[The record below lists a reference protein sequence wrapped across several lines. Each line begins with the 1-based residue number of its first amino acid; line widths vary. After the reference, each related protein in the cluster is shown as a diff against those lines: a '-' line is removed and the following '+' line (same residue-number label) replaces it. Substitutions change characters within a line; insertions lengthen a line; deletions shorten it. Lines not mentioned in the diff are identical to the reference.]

1 MVSLLGGCLLGIEL
15 LHVAISLGHAVIA
28 VVEVTVG
35 RGGSGGRGGG
45 LGSAVLTLGLTGL
58 RGLLLGRA
66 HGLLLVL
73 LLALGGLGLLLS
85 PSALGLLLGRLLGSL
100 ARLLLLLLRGLLLGH
115 TPLMLLLRN
124 GRGGVGLCFTF
135 TVALCFAAFLAL
147 FANLEPSM
155 ALIASVASMALIASV
170 FGDLEAVHGLDSL
183 GSGLGGVIIHETKT
197 TVTAIGLAFDTR
209 ADDVTERFEMLIQ
222 LMIGPVVKRHN
233 KEACGRMAV
242 VAAVIAATM
251 LMGIKNGLN

>member
-1 MVSLLGGCLLGIEL
+1 MVSLLGGCLLGVEL

-85 PSALGLLLGRLLGSL
+85 PSALGLLLGSL
-100 ARLLLLLLRGLLLGH
+100 ARLLLLLLGH
-115 TPLMLLLRN
+115 TPLTLLLRN